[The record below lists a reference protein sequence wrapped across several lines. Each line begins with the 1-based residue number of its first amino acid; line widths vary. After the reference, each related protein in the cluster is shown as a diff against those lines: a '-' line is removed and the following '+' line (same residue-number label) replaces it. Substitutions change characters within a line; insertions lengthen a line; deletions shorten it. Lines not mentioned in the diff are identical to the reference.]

1 MTGDGVNDAPVLAQ
15 SNVSIAVCG
24 GTDLAQL
31 TADVLLMSE
40 QLGLVQHARFTAAR
54 AMRVIRENIVWAL
67 VYNSAALPLA
77 LAGYV
82 TPLLAA
88 AGMSLSS
95 LAVVL
100 NALRLVG
107 GGREAA
113 VRERE
118 RLPALGR
125 A

>member
-1 MTGDGVNDAPVLAQ
+1 M
-15 SNVSIAVCG
+15 SIAVCG

-31 TADVLLMSE
+31 NADVILMRD
-40 QLGLVQHARFTAAR
+40 QLSLVQHARKTAQR
-54 AMRVIRENIVWAL
+54 AMRVIRENIAWAL
-67 VYNSAALPLA
+67 IYNSAAVPLA

-82 TPLLAA
+82 TPLVAA

-100 NALRLVG
+100 NALRLVKDSRG
-107 GGREAA
+107 AG

-118 RLPALGR
+118 HLSVLGR
-125 A
+125 V